1 MEFCVLYAYVVS
13 AVFQTNI
20 LENFFSWERYKAK
33 SAMDMKH
40 LISKL
45 DYNIPAAFI
54 FMLRYSSTVPQRVI
68 IEAFTVTTVA
78 IVGV

>member
-1 MEFCVLYAYVVS
+1 
-13 AVFQTNI
+13 
-20 LENFFSWERYKAK
+20 
-33 SAMDMKH
+33 MDMKH

-45 DYNIPAAFI
+45 DYNVPAAFI
-54 FMLRYSSTVPQRVI
+54 FMLKYLSTVPQRVI